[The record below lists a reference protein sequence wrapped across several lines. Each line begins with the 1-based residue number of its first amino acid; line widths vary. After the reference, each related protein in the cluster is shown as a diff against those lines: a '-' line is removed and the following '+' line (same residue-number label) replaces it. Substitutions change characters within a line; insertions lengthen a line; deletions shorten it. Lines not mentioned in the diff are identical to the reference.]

1 MWRRVSRLVRYFAL
15 ERDHRG
21 SAARRFRC
29 CARLYRASTRRPC
42 PTRSGR
48 ASRSG
53 IRSSIA
59 ASGFCSRMARTVA
72 AQCAAPPSGRSSR
85 VTEVT
90 TTYLSF
96 ISETLSA
103 TRRGSSASGARG
115 CPVLRGTEAAAPCA
129 DIAQNHEGR
138 SSAAP
143 AFGLVGTHAAAA
155 NRVQRMFSDYLLNL
169 GVFRGSVE
177 PDLQP
182 SGFFQYIYLVIKLR
196 HLRSLFSN

>member
-15 ERDHRG
+15 ERTTGVSR
-21 SAARRFRC
+21 
-29 CARLYRASTRRPC
+29 STVSMLC
-42 PTRSGR
+42 PIISGFDAMTVSKRSGR

-59 ASGFCSRMARTVA
+59 ASGFCLRMARTVA

-115 CPVLRGTEAAAPCA
+115 CPVLV
-129 DIAQNHEGR
+129 AQKR
-138 SSAAP
+138 QP
-143 AFGLVGTHAAAA
+143 
-155 NRVQRMFSDYLLNL
+155 RVQISPRIMKVAVLRLQHSALLGHMPL
-169 GVFRGSVE
+169 LQIVCSACFRT
-177 PDLQP
+177 
-182 SGFFQYIYLVIKLR
+182 IC
-196 HLRSLFSN
+196 